1 MIFGMESKEFL
12 MYAFALIGVIFMSYA
27 RYSYTIRQRSS
38 KEPLLYSDKEK
49 MLRRIALFFALTA
62 ITLALI

>member
-1 MIFGMESKEFL
+1 